1 VRRKH
6 AFQYRFSEIGYSAGV
21 SGRVVVELAFAGSK
35 LRAYE
40 PTAEE
45 VATAAPLLLAY
56 YNDPHNRAMLAHE
69 ADLVLA
75 DVAEHYE
82 RVAEGRGRAFLL
94 EADGLLVGDA
104 DLRGVD
110 MTGSAGGV
118 AELAI
123 LVGARA
129 AQGRGLG
136 TRFGVML
143 HAFAF
148 HALGLERVYASI
160 IPANTPSLR
169 LFQRLG
175 YERDDSP
182 AARRTADAPDDVTLS
197 LAAARFDEL
206 HGALAGEV
214 EIARRGSV
222 AQKP

>member
-1 VRRKH
+1 M
-6 AFQYRFSEIGYSAGV
+6 
-21 SGRVVVELAFAGSK
+21 VVELDLAGRT

-40 PTAEE
+40 PTPQE
-45 VATAAPLLLAY
+45 VARAAPLLLAY

-69 ADLVLA
+69 ADLALV

-82 RVAEGRGRAFLL
+82 RITEGGGRAFLL
-94 EADGLLVGDA
+94 EVDGGLVGDA
-104 DLRGVD
+104 DLRGV
-110 MTGSAGGV
+110 AGDAG
-118 AELAI
+118 ELAI

-129 AQGRGLG
+129 VQGRGLG
-136 TRFGVML
+136 TSFGVML

-148 HALGLERVYASI
+148 RALKLARVYASI
-160 IPANTPSLR
+160 IPANVPSLR

-175 YERDDSP
+175 YERDESP

-206 HGALAGEV
+206 HGALAAEV
-214 EIARRGSV
+214 RIEARDLV